1 MILGTTTI
9 NFDKLA
15 EEVVSVFY
23 AKGTPLT
30 ETLSKVASREC
41 LNPDEVRRLVERSN
55 TSAVL
60 QLLKVSSD
68 KKAEIDL
75 ADPVDVLRQ
84 THGPQESVKEASDT
98 SIPSAF
104 QIPDTRSQKLE
115 LTTFMP
121 KMVKAA
127 SMKPKDASEIFRLTK
142 LENELLRTKTAQEIT
157 IQDNLDY
164 LVSEF
169 SKRNAPDFSKFASEI
184 TQVHGQAA
192 EVLLKGLST
201 TLEIPIEDLT
211 KTAGVIDDTTPLFKK
226 FAEVLAQLND
236 LRNTNQE
243 YLKVKTDSA
252 NFWKDVASCR

>member
-30 ETLSKVASREC
+30 ETLTKVASREC

-98 SIPSAF
+98 SCSTF

-115 LTTFMP
+115 LTSFMP

-127 SMKPKDASEIFRLTK
+127 SMKPKDASKIFRLTK
-142 LENELLRTKTAQEIT
+142 MENELLGYKTAQEMT

-169 SKRNAPDFSKFASEI
+169 SKRNAPDFNKFASEI
-184 TQVHGQAA
+184 THVHGQAA

-226 FAEVLAQLND
+226 FAEVLSQLND
-236 LRNTNQE
+236 LQGTNKE
-243 YLKVKTDSA
+243 YLKVKTDAA
-252 NFWKDVASCR
+252 NFWKDVSSCR

>member
-41 LNPDEVRRLVERSN
+41 LNTDEVRRLVERSN

-98 SIPSAF
+98 SSTF

-127 SMKPKDASEIFRLTK
+127 SIAPKDTSEIFRLTK
-142 LENELLRTKTAQEIT
+142 LENELLRTKTAQEMT

-169 SKRNAPDFSKFASEI
+169 SKRNAPDFNKFASEI
-184 TQVHGQAA
+184 THVHGQAA
-192 EVLLKGLST
+192 EVLLKGLSN
-201 TLEIPIEDLT
+201 TLDIPITDLT
-211 KTAGVIDDTTPLFKK
+211 KTAGVIDDTTPMFKK

-236 LRNTNQE
+236 LQGTNQE
-243 YLKVKTDSA
+243 YLKVKTDAA
-252 NFWKDVASCR
+252 NFWKDVSSCR